1 MNCFYD
7 QSSNPLSL
15 PGFIIM
21 TTANIMTNNK
31 RDNNTNTPSHKKNK
45 IIMHTNV
52 ITKTT
57 KCLRFVL
64 KSHELTIDI
73 RFQ

>member
-1 MNCFYD
+1 M
-7 QSSNPLSL
+7 SL
-15 PGFIIM
+15 PGSIIM

-31 RDNNTNTPSHKKNK
+31 RDNNTNTPSHKKNT

-64 KSHELTIDI
+64 NNK
-73 RFQ
+73 

>member
-1 MNCFYD
+1 M
-7 QSSNPLSL
+7 SL
-15 PGFIIM
+15 PGSIIM

-31 RDNNTNTPSHKKNK
+31 RDNNTNTPSDKKNT

-64 KSHELTIDI
+64 NNK
-73 RFQ
+73 